1 MASTNYPANAVT
13 FGSERINLVSTVVA
27 EDVNSL
33 YREVVSIA
41 EDLGAGSMGVGTP
54 GLRFSS
60 AWGVGSFTTATTT
73 WTGLQARLQ
82 NIEKGLYQSFYNRLD
97 VKGTANFNTI
107 QSANANTTGLIVKA
121 GTLTGTVT
129 FATSNGTTLTY
140 TAENTFSVGQL
151 VTVTGLTTTTG
162 NPLLNFS
169 LRAITAVVGSGPTYT
184 GFSIAAPSVTGVTGT
199 ASTGTTT
206 LTVVGDVSA
215 VIVGMTVAGTGIATG
230 SKVSA
235 ISGQTVTLSLST
247 SAPVSGSITFTT
259 VGSTSGSQSGT
270 ATAFQTTSLQLWQKS
285 DGTTVASMSP
295 DGNLVTAGTSTLGG
309 NTSVAGNF
317 SATGT
322 GTFGGAVT
330 ITGALSASGDF
341 TVGTINGGTP

>member
-1 MASTNYPANAVT
+1 MATTNYPANAVT
-13 FGSERINLVSTVVA
+13 FGSDRINLVSTVVA

-41 EDLGAGSMGVGTP
+41 EDLGAGAMGVGTP
-54 GLRFSS
+54 GLRFSA
-60 AWGVGSFTTATTT
+60 AWGVGSFSTSTTT
-73 WTGLQARLQ
+73 WSGLQARLQ
-82 NIEKGLYQSFYNRLD
+82 NIEKGLYQSYYNRLD
-97 VKGTANFNTI
+97 VKGTEQFNTI
-107 QSANANTTGLIVKA
+107 QSVDANNTGLIIKA

-129 FATSNGTTLTY
+129 AATANGTTLTY
-140 TAENTFSVGQL
+140 TANNTFSVGQL

-169 LRAITAVVGSGPTYT
+169 LRLVTGVVGTAPNYT

-206 LTVVGDVSA
+206 LTVVGDISA
-215 VIVGMTVAGTGIATG
+215 VIVGMTVSGTGIASG

-235 ISGQTVTLSLST
+235 VSGQTVTLSLST

-270 ATAFQTTSLQLWQKS
+270 ATAFQTTSLQLWKKS
-285 DGTTVASMSP
+285 DGTNVASMSP
-295 DGNLVTAGTSTLGG
+295 NGDLVTSG
-309 NTSVAGNF
+309 NTSIAGNL
-317 SATGT
+317 STTGT
-322 GTFGGAVT
+322 GTFGGAVS
-330 ITGALSASGDF
+330 ITGALSVSGDF
-341 TVGTINGGTP
+341 TVSTINGGTP